1 MGERVYLG
9 RRELQKY
16 IFCSML
22 VLNTCSVIIADCSWD
37 YDGGKKGAERGADYV
52 SENEGAEHI
61 W

>member
-1 MGERVYLG
+1 
-9 RRELQKY
+9 
-16 IFCSML
+16 ML